1 MDWDEIMAIAGLA
14 MLVGVL
20 VVLGL
25 STLPSGQVLMLVV
38 LALAVLAC
46 LWRQTRP
53 LIFLFIGIG
62 WCWWSAQ
69 GLLALRLAP
78 ELEGR
83 SLQATGWVASIP
95 QEHPDNTSFE
105 LVMQQLDGRS
115 PGHRIPKCMR
125 LTWSK
130 YSRVPAPSEHW
141 RLDVR
146 LKQPRV
152 YMNPSGY
159 DYEGWLFRHGI
170 GATGYGIHDQ
180 AERLDDAL
188 RLL

>member
-20 VVLGL
+20 VVLGQP
-25 STLPSGQVLMLVV
+25 TLPSGQVLMLVV
-38 LALAVLAC
+38 LPLAVLAC
-46 LWRQTRP
+46 LWRQNRP

-83 SLQATGWVASIP
+83 SLQVTGWVASIP
-95 QEHPDNTSFE
+95 QGHPDNTSFE

-115 PGHRIPKCMR
+115 PGHGIPKRIR

-130 YSRVPAPSEHW
+130 SSRVPTPSEHW
-141 RLDVR
+141 RFDVH

-152 YMNPSGY
+152 YMNPGGF
-159 DYEGWLFRHGI
+159 DYEGWLFRLGI
-170 GATGYGIHDQ
+170 GATGYVIHDQ
-180 AERLDDAL
+180 AKRLNDAL
-188 RLL
+188 RFL